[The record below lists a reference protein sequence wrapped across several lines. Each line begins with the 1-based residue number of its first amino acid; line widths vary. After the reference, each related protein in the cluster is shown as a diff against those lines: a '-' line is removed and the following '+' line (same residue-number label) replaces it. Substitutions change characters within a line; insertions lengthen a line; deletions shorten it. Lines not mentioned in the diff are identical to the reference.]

1 MILTLSERLRY
12 WLDGFK
18 SFVYPP
24 RPSLPAK
31 PWHPDSDFHLT
42 QNLNDSTLAQPH
54 PNSARFI
61 AHLKATSTPPFRIYT
76 GSAKPASNGVVN
88 GYPLNAALPTDKLYT
103 ISRDPGPNNIQ
114 ITTGFNSSYGA
125 KVRYNSRRMM
135 QQGNPMQGY
144 SDSKLHIFDN
154 VTNPDSPTIT
164 EIQNFRDPGNASLG
178 LFADG
183 ATQYPLT
190 QPSTSPPTSGRSS
203 ARLPLAEQTLR
214 YDDVVRR
221 GWVQRATLGVR
232 AARHTY
238 IYPALASDG
247 PVGRPPTQTGGR
259 PPTQTGPFTAL
270 PDTPDA
276 PPMGIILKLNPA
288 ARTRLINAGITRTSH
303 PQTHAILDCYEQ
315 CGIIQ
320 VDTGGH
326 NSTALEPDPR
336 WDQVDLSA
344 LARITLDDFTCYYL
358 KPTPTQPPNT
368 PNDYEANYTRD
379 Y

>member
-31 PWHPDSDFHLT
+31 PWHLDGDAALT
-42 QNLNDSTLAQPH
+42 QNLNDPALAQPH

-88 GYPLNAALPTDKLYT
+88 GYPLNAALPTDKTYT
-103 ISRDPGPNNIQ
+103 ISKSQGPGLLCIS
-114 ITTGFNSSYGA
+114 TGFASSYGA

-164 EIQNFRDPGNASLG
+164 ELQNFRDVNGS

-183 ATQYPLT
+183 ATQYPT
-190 QPSTSPPTSGRSS
+190 SQPSTSPPTSGRSS
-203 ARLPLAEQTLR
+203 AKQPLAEQTLR
-214 YDDVVRR
+214 YDDVVKR
-221 GWVQRATLGVR
+221 GWVQRATYGAR
-232 AARHTY
+232 APRHTY

-247 PVGRPPTQTGGR
+247 PVGRPSTS
-259 PPTQTGPFTAL
+259 TGPYPAL
-270 PDTPDA
+270 PDNPDA

-336 WDQVDLSA
+336 WDQTDLAA
-344 LARITLDDFTCYYL
+344 LAKLTLDDFTCYYL
-358 KPTPTQPPNT
+358 KPTPTQPPST
-368 PNDYEANYTRD
+368 PNDYEAGYTQG
-379 Y
+379 YT